1 MLLYWI
7 STNIYRNHQ
16 APNPKMGENGL
27 FYHAYSI
34 LLTIIKTPDILG
46 TETHYTPLT
55 ITHLFNY
62 VLFIYSCS
70 NVYKSC
76 LIKWLWD
83 HNLYKKMLNIQFW
96 PLWMKLCSS
105 IVSIKTL
112 THNDFWDHTM
122 YIIWLQR

>member
-70 NVYKSC
+70 NVN
-76 LIKWLWD
+76 IKAVWLSD
-83 HNLYKKMLNIQFW
+83 YEIII
-96 PLWMKLCSS
+96 C
-105 IVSIKTL
+105 IK
-112 THNDFWDHTM
+112 
-122 YIIWLQR
+122 RC